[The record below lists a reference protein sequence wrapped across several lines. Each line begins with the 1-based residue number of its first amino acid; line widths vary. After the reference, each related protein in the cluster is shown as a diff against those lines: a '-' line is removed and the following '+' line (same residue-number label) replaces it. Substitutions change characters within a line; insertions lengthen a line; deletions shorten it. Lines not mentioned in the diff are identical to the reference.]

1 MLPGLAALVTVA
13 VLLALGMQ
21 HIYALMGFGLGAM
34 VTGGILA
41 EWFRGTRSRQ
51 HSSGEIYPVAFVRLI
66 AANRPR
72 YGGYIVHLAIVMVA
86 LGVIGTTFFNT
97 QVDVILAPGE
107 RVTIEEYDLLYV
119 GTQTN
124 PKGNRTEFVS
134 TVEVYKDG
142 KLLDVMEP
150 QRTFY
155 PSFNMA
161 STRAAI
167 KSTPV
172 QDLFVVP
179 SESLSDGRVGFRILV
194 NPLIWWMWVAGPVLV
209 LGTLVSLWPQRA
221 TQRSA
226 VSNRRSAAIPQAPAS
241 A

>member
-1 MLPGLAALVTVA
+1 M
-13 VLLALGMQ
+13 
-21 HIYALMGFGLGAM
+21 
-34 VTGGILA
+34 
-41 EWFRGTRSRQ
+41 
-51 HSSGEIYPVAFVRLI
+51 
-66 AANRPR
+66 
-72 YGGYIVHLAIVMVA
+72 
-86 LGVIGTTFFNT
+86 
-97 QVDVILAPGE
+97 
-107 RVTIEEYDLLYV
+107 TIEGYDLLYI
-119 GTQTN
+119 GTQVN

-167 KSTPV
+167 RSTPV
-172 QDLFVVP
+172 EDLFVVP
-179 SESLSDGRVGFRILV
+179 SESLPDGRAGFRILV

-221 TQRSA
+221 PKRSA
-226 VSNRRSAAIPQAPAS
+226 VSSRRSAPVPQVSAS
-241 A
+241 V